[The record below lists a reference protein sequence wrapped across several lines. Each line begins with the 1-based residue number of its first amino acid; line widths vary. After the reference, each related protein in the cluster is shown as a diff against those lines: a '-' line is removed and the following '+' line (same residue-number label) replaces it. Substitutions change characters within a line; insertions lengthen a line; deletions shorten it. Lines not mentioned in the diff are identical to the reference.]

1 MRTNRRRNRLIKR
14 IAFGLAVAAVAAPVA
29 QARVDEGT
37 QSQPNAA
44 NESFKPI
51 PYRWPSSA
59 DQVVLKAI
67 AYRSFS
73 SPSIVTATD
82 VSFPRAMPSDYAL
95 ARADQIELVRSQHRS
110 TGGNIVASDYGM
122 PRAMP
127 VDYAL
132 ASGDQ
137 IEVVR
142 AQPRATSS
150 DKIEFVRTQPR
161 STSPEL
167 VDGRYAPNERQSP
180 LAGRE
185 HASWNV
191 NWDDAGIGAGFAL
204 VLVLLGGGAALVTRQ
219 KGRVQ
224 TA

>member
-1 MRTNRRRNRLIKR
+1 MRTNRRRNWLIKR
-14 IAFGLAVAAVAAPVA
+14 IALGLAVAAVAAPVA

-73 SPSIVTATD
+73 SPSIVAATD
-82 VSFPRAMPSDYAL
+82 GSFPRAMPSDYAL
-95 ARADQIELVRSQHRS
+95 ARA
-110 TGGNIVASDYGM
+110 
-122 PRAMP
+122 
-127 VDYAL
+127 
-132 ASGDQ
+132 DQ

-161 STSPEL
+161 STSPGL

-185 HASWNV
+185 QASWNV

-204 VLVLLGGGAALVTRQ
+204 VLVVLGGGAALLTRQ

>member
-1 MRTNRRRNRLIKR
+1 MRSNRRRNWLIKR
-14 IAFGLAVAAVAAPVA
+14 IALGLAVAAFAAPVA
-29 QARVDEGT
+29 QARVDEGI

-51 PYRWPSSA
+51 PYRWPSSS
-59 DQVVLKAI
+59 DEVLNAI
-67 AYRSFS
+67 ADRSFS

-82 VSFPRAMPSDYAL
+82 IGFPRAMPSDYAL
-95 ARADQIELVRSQHRS
+95 ASDDQIE
-110 TGGNIVASDYGM
+110 A
-122 PRAMP
+122 
-127 VDYAL
+127 
-132 ASGDQ
+132 
-137 IEVVR
+137 VR
-142 AQPRATSS
+142 AQSRATSS

-161 STSPEL
+161 STSPGL